1 MSDEQR
7 QPDFSDADLLA
18 YLDGETDETLT
29 RAIEASADVRQR
41 LEELAR
47 EDRRLA
53 VGLYRSTCPDAH
65 ELGEYELALLP
76 GERAA
81 LVAQHVAQCPHCA
94 LELQELRAFLRE
106 AAADLEYTFLE
117 RVRVLVARLVPD
129 LPAAGGGPVPALAGM
144 RGATNGPLFYDAG
157 DVQVSLDV
165 QDDAAGGGRKSVLG
179 LITGVDP
186 AGWQAMLWR
195 EDGQEE
201 ARDAIRAETVT
212 VDELGNFVFEALH
225 PGSYQ
230 LILRGGELEVVI
242 QDLAVT

>member
-7 QPDFSDADLLA
+7 QPDFTDADLLA
-18 YLDGETDETLT
+18 YLDGETDETLM
-29 RAIEASADVRQR
+29 RVIEASPDCRRR

-81 LVAQHVAQCPHCA
+81 RVAQHVAQCPHCT
-94 LELQELRAFLRE
+94 LELQDLRAFLHE
-106 AAADLEYTFLE
+106 AAADLEYTFME
-117 RVRVLVARLVPD
+117 RVHVLIARLVPD

-144 RGATNGPLFYDAG
+144 RGATTGPLYYEAG
-157 DVQVSLDV
+157 DVQVSLDG
-165 QDDAAGGGRKSVLG
+165 QDDTSGGGRMSVRG
-179 LITGVDP
+179 QITGVDP
-186 AGWQAMLWR
+186 AGWRAMLWR
-195 EDGQEE
+195 ENGQEE
-201 ARDAIRAETVT
+201 TGEAVQAETVN
-212 VDELGNFVFEALH
+212 VDELGNFVFEALQT
-225 PGSYQ
+225 GSYQ
-230 LILRGGELEVVI
+230 MILRGGGLEIVI